1 MVHRIPS
8 LLRRIG
14 IHILPSPRQLQRHG
28 LQSLRPYVVIRRV
41 VVRLA
46 VISLV
51 CIRLPRPLLHGE
63 DVLTRIHL
71 RLIIQP
77 SRHIPNSHVVPVRIA
92 IAGFA
97 DNGIHARRECYLGRP
112 SPAKELGVEMDAFA
126 VDLLDVLFGI
136 RKVAGV
142 EVPADAEQVAR
153 VELDFLAFEDVV
165 DGFGD
170 ISLQPGHVTVLHPGH
185 TRFPEE
191 QVKMERSTCAF
202 MQTYDLGNVVVT
214 SMRLF
219 ADDTLSGP
227 PIA

>member
-1 MVHRIPS
+1 MAHRVPS

-14 IHILPSPRQLQRHG
+14 IHILPPPRQLQRHG

-41 VVRLA
+41 IVRFV

-51 CIRLPRPLLHGE
+51 CIRFPRPLLHSE
-63 DVLTRIHL
+63 DVFTRIHL

-92 IAGFA
+92 ITRFA

-112 SPAKELGVEMDAFA
+112 SSAKELGVEVDAFA

-136 RKVAGV
+136 RRVAGV

-153 VELDFLAFEDVV
+153 VELDFLAFEDAV
-165 DGFGD
+165 DGFAD
-170 ISLQPGHVTVLHPGH
+170 ISLQAGHVTVLHPGH
-185 TRFPEE
+185 TGFPEG
-191 QVKMERSTCAF
+191 QVKTERSTCAF
-202 MQTYDLGNVVVT
+202 IQTYDLGNVVVT